1 MVDRLRE
8 ELGSSYSPSVVSQ
21 FTKVPVGEYML
32 RFGIGCA
39 SDQFPVVEDAVDQ
52 IVKALQAKGPTAAEL
67 EKVTRTWLNE
77 QDARIKTND
86 YWSEHLRDR
95 ALDPDLDDEG
105 AAYVTR
111 VNALTAADVQAAARL
126 YADPANRVR
135 LALAPGPAASGQ

>member
-1 MVDRLRE
+1 ML
-8 ELGSSYSPSVVSQ
+8 PSVVSQ

-32 RFGIGCA
+32 RFGIVA
-39 SDQFPVVEDAVDQ
+39 P
-52 IVKALQAKGPTAAEL
+52 PTSSPLSRTPSTRSSRPCRRRADRGQL

-105 AAYVTR
+105 PAYVTR
-111 VNALTAADVQAAARL
+111 VNALTAADVQAAAL

-135 LALAPGPAASGQ
+135 LALRQGRGRRE